1 MNNLKTA
8 KAFVFNP
15 EFDVNYLH
23 SLYGDDYNYLQEVF
37 DTVLKDYQSLTD
49 NIEYHYSS
57 GNLTALRSA
66 VHKIKPVFGFV
77 GLTVIQQL
85 CQDFEKICSSASTPD
100 QLTSDFESLK
110 NKISQSKQLIE
121 EEKKK
126 LELFNSNCS

>member
-8 KAFVFNP
+8 NVFVFNP
-15 EFDVNYLH
+15 EFDVNYLN

-37 DTVLKDYQSLTD
+37 DTVLQDYQSLTD
-49 NIEYHYSS
+49 NIEFSYSS

-77 GLTVIQQL
+77 GLTAVQQL
-85 CQDFEKICSSASTPD
+85 CQEFEKICSAASSSD
-100 QLTSDFESLK
+100 QLSGDFESLK
-110 NKISQSKQLIE
+110 NNISRSKQLIE

>member
-8 KAFVFNP
+8 NAFIFNP
-15 EFDVNYLH
+15 EFDVNYLY
-23 SLYGDDYNYLQEVF
+23 SLYGEDYNYLQEVF
-37 DTVLKDYQSLTD
+37 ETVLHDYQSLTD

-77 GLTVIQQL
+77 GLTSVQQL
-85 CQDFEKICSSASTPD
+85 CQDFEQICSSSSTPD
-100 QLTSDFESLK
+100 QLVGDFESLK
-110 NKISQSKQLIE
+110 NRFSQSKQIIE

-126 LELFNSNCS
+126 LELFNSHSS

>member
-8 KAFVFNP
+8 NAFVFNP
-15 EFDVNYLH
+15 EFDVNYLN

-37 DTVLKDYQSLTD
+37 NTVMHDYQSLTD
-49 NIEYHYSS
+49 NIEYNFSS
-57 GNLTALRSA
+57 GNLNALRSA

-77 GLTVIQQL
+77 GLTAVQQL
-85 CQDFEKICSSASTPD
+85 CQDFEQICSTASSPD
-100 QLTSDFESLK
+100 QLAGDFESLK
-110 NKISQSKQLIE
+110 NKISQSKILIE

>member
-8 KAFVFNP
+8 NAFVFNP
-15 EFDVNYLH
+15 EFDVNYLN

-37 DTVLKDYQSLTD
+37 DTVLQDFQSLTD
-49 NIEYHYSS
+49 NIEFSFSS
-57 GNLTALRSA
+57 GNTTALRSA

-77 GLTVIQQL
+77 GLTAVQQL
-85 CQDFEKICSSASTPD
+85 CQDFEKVCDSAISPD
-100 QLTSDFESLK
+100 QLSGDFETLK
-110 NKISQSKQLIE
+110 NKIIQSKQLIE

>member
-8 KAFVFNP
+8 NAFVFNP
-15 EFDVNYLH
+15 EFDVNYLN
-23 SLYGDDYNYLQEVF
+23 SLYGEDYVYLQEVL
-37 DTVLKDYQSLTD
+37 DTVLHDYQSLTD
-49 NIEYHYSS
+49 NIDYNFSS

-77 GLTVIQQL
+77 GLTQVQQL
-85 CQDFEKICSSASTPD
+85 CQEFEQICSSVSTCD
-100 QLTSDFESLK
+100 QLAGDYESLK

-126 LELFNSNCS
+126 LELFNSQSS

>member
-8 KAFVFNP
+8 NAFVFNT
-15 EFDVNYLH
+15 EIDVNYLN

-37 DTVLKDYQSLTD
+37 NTVLEEYVSLTD
-49 NIEYHYSS
+49 NIEYSYSS
-57 GNLTALRSA
+57 GNLTALKSS

-77 GLTVIQQL
+77 GLTEVQQL
-85 CQDFEKICSSASTPD
+85 CLRFEQICGTVSSVDQLAGDFET
-100 QLTSDFESLK
+100 LK
-110 NKISQSKQLIE
+110 NKIFQSKQIIE

>member
-8 KAFVFNP
+8 NAFVFNP
-15 EFDVNYLH
+15 EFDVNYLN

-37 DTVLKDYQSLTD
+37 DTVMHDYQSLTD
-49 NIEYHYSS
+49 NIDYNFSS

-77 GLTVIQQL
+77 GLTTVQQL
-85 CQDFEKICSSASTPD
+85 CQDFEQICSAASSPD
-100 QLTSDFESLK
+100 QLASDFESLK

>member
-8 KAFVFNP
+8 NAFVFNP
-15 EFDVNYLH
+15 EFDVNYLN
-23 SLYGDDYNYLQEVF
+23 SLYGDDFNYLQEVF
-37 DTVLKDYQSLTD
+37 DTVLQDYQSLTD
-49 NIEYHYSS
+49 NIEFSYSS

-77 GLTVIQQL
+77 GLTAVQQL
-85 CQDFEKICSSASTPD
+85 CQDFEKVCGTANSPD
-100 QLTSDFESLK
+100 QLSGDFEALK

-126 LELFNSNCS
+126 LEIFNSNCS